1 VAEVTNRY
9 SVGRM
14 RLKREPVARVDLRVG
29 DRVRF
34 RDETYRVWWTVR
46 AVSPDGRWAI
56 LTKPDNLR
64 HSVLYTIVDFDDG
77 VRGPDNYGG
86 LGYETPEQ
94 IADAMERFVTGD
106 AEVSVRYDVPLHIV
120 EVRRP

>member
-1 VAEVTNRY
+1 MT
-9 SVGRM
+9 RM
-14 RLKREPVARVDLRVG
+14 RLKREPVDRVSLHVG

-34 RDETYRVWWTVR
+34 AGENYRVWWTVR

-56 LTKPDNLR
+56 LTKPHNLLR
-64 HSVLYTIVDFDDG
+64 TVLYTVVDFDDG

-94 IADAMERFVTGD
+94 IAAAMARFVAGD
-106 AEVSVRYDVPLHIV
+106 AEVSVRYDVYLRIA
-120 EVRRP
+120 EVRAIRAHAVDHGC